1 MILAIINNKG
11 GTGKTTTAVNLA
23 AALAG
28 RRKKTLL
35 IDLDSQASASLSMGI
50 DRSGLTP
57 SVADALMDGRPIVDM
72 VRKTSVNQ
80 LDLITGSPDLADVD
94 LNLVTM
100 AGRERRLLDA
110 VAPIR
115 SDYDFIILDC
125 PPSLSILSINALV
138 TADAFIIPL
147 PPEYLAL
154 EGLVGMM
161 DAVDRIHAGIGNKCE
176 LMGILMTM
184 VDRRRK
190 VTDEVIQLIRDQYGK
205 QVFKTEV
212 KVDVKLSEAPSFGQS
227 IFDYE
232 RRSSGAEGYRQ
243 LAGEVIRR
251 KGRL

>member
-1 MILAIINNKG
+1 
-11 GTGKTTTAVNLA
+11 
-23 AALAG
+23 
-28 RRKKTLL
+28 
-35 IDLDSQASASLSMGI
+35 
-50 DRSGLTP
+50 
-57 SVADALMDGRPIVDM
+57 
-72 VRKTSVNQ
+72 
-80 LDLITGSPDLADVD
+80 
-94 LNLVTM
+94 
-100 AGRERRLLDA
+100 
-110 VAPIR
+110 
-115 SDYDFIILDC
+115 
-125 PPSLSILSINALV
+125 
-138 TADAFIIPL
+138 
-147 PPEYLAL
+147 
-154 EGLVGMM
+154 MM